1 MKIRFQLNV
10 LVNKKDDNQAD
21 GYVTNGNH
29 SFVAYVLREIDNARN
44 RGSFSTAAN
53 YNTAIKSLLK
63 YLGCK
68 DIKVKDISQEMLE
81 NYQKWL
87 LRRNVSL
94 NTISCYMR
102 SLRSVYN
109 RVTENSGD
117 VFVKAFTGN
126 TPTVKRSLSITD
138 IQRLMMMKLPYRS
151 RIMLTRD
158 LFIFSFY
165 CQGMPFIDLAFLK
178 KSQIE
183 DGNIIYH
190 RRKTGQ
196 IIHIKI
202 EPCMESIIKKYEDK
216 DPVYVF
222 PILKSTDKN
231 SPYVQY
237 QKQLC
242 YYNLSLKR
250 LGRKTGL
257 SRPLTSYVARHTW
270 ASIAFQTNV
279 ELQTISRAMGHTNPM
294 TTLIYIKELDNHYLA
309 TANRKIIMACNALTE
324 EINDFME

>member
-126 TPTVKRSLSITD
+126 TPTVKRS
-138 IQRLMMMKLPYRS
+138 
-151 RIMLTRD
+151 
-158 LFIFSFY
+158 
-165 CQGMPFIDLAFLK
+165 C
-178 KSQIE
+178 
-183 DGNIIYH
+183 
-190 RRKTGQ
+190 
-196 IIHIKI
+196 
-202 EPCMESIIKKYEDK
+202 
-216 DPVYVF
+216 
-222 PILKSTDKN
+222 
-231 SPYVQY
+231 
-237 QKQLC
+237 
-242 YYNLSLKR
+242 LSL
-250 LGRKTGL
+250 TY
-257 SRPLTSYVARHTW
+257 SV
-270 ASIAFQTNV
+270 
-279 ELQTISRAMGHTNPM
+279 
-294 TTLIYIKELDNHYLA
+294 
-309 TANRKIIMACNALTE
+309 
-324 EINDFME
+324 